1 MSTPGRT
8 VHCPRIARTRGTATV
23 PAPIR
28 IHSVTDD
35 GNIRVLVG
43 KSDALRTIEMTD
55 AERLRL
61 ISDLAHNM
69 TPEESRR

>member
-1 MSTPGRT
+1 M
-8 VHCPRIARTRGTATV
+8 

-43 KSDALRTIEMTD
+43 KSDSLRTIEMTD

-61 ISDLAHNM
+61 ISDLAHAM
-69 TPEESRR
+69 TLEGSR

>member
-1 MSTPGRT
+1 M
-8 VHCPRIARTRGTATV
+8 A
-23 PAPIR
+23 APIR

-43 KSDALRTIEMTD
+43 KSGALRTIEIDD

-61 ISDLAHNM
+61 VRDLADSM
-69 TPEESRR
+69 LR